1 MVLQKPREI
10 AVRILTRPA
19 ADPTFIEDRVD
30 REIASTKLSPADRA
44 LVQEIA
50 YGCVRWRAT
59 LDWLIE
65 RRTREFPTPALR
77 AVLHVGL
84 YQLFWLDRIP
94 DHAAVHATV
103 DVAHALDLGA
113 QTGFVNALLRNY
125 LREADATRVELDR
138 LKTDD
143 PATGWSH
150 PRWLVQRWSEMLN
163 PDSIQAFLAW
173 NNTPAQVFAR
183 VNTIK
188 ADAAQLIAAWRN
200 EGVDYAFAKWDWI
213 PENVAF
219 QLRRHPPLNRM
230 KTFADGWFYVQDPS
244 TLMAV
249 SLLAPQPGES
259 LLDFCAAPGG
269 KATYIA
275 QLIDNDGVVV
285 ATDTDSRRRGRLQEN
300 CRRLA
305 ADVTVCAP
313 DDPRAEGPF
322 DAVLLDAPCSNTG
335 VLRRRLDAR
344 WRLSPREL
352 ERCRLQQLDLITQAL
367 GRLRPGGRL
376 VYSTCSVEPEE
387 NERLIE
393 AALAQHPGTTLE
405 ASRSLHPVHDKVDG
419 AFAARIRRA
428 A

>member
-19 ADPTFIEDRVD
+19 GDPAFIEDRVD
-30 REIASTKLSPADRA
+30 REMAATRLSPADRA

-103 DVAHALDLGA
+103 EVARALDLGA

-125 LREADATRVELDR
+125 LREADATRVELDQ
-138 LKTDD
+138 LKTTD

-150 PRWLVQRWSEMLN
+150 PRWLVQRWAERRGA
-163 PDSIQAFLAW
+163 DSLQTFLAW
-173 NNTPAQVFAR
+173 NNTPATVFAR

-188 ADAAQLIAAWRN
+188 TDPAKLIAAWRN
-200 EGVDYAFAKWDWI
+200 EGVDYAFTKWDWI
-213 PENVAF
+213 PENLVF
-219 QLRRHPPLNRM
+219 QLRRHPPLARM

-249 SLLAPQPGES
+249 SLLAPQPGEE

-275 QLIDNDGVVV
+275 QLVDNDGVVV
-285 ATDTDSRRRGRLQEN
+285 ATDSDSRRRGRLQEN
-300 CRRLA
+300 CHRLA
-305 ADVTVCAP
+305 ADVTVTAL

-344 WRLSPREL
+344 WRLSPEEL
-352 ERCRLQQLDLITQAL
+352 RRCRTQQLDLVAQAL

-387 NERLIE
+387 NELLVQAI
-393 AALAQHPGTTLE
+393 LANHPGTTLE
-405 ASRSLHPVHDKVDG
+405 ASRQIHPVEDKVDG
-419 AFAARIRRA
+419 AFAARIRRPG
-428 A
+428 

>member
-1 MVLQKPREI
+1 M
-10 AVRILTRPA
+10 
-19 ADPTFIEDRVD
+19 D